1 MPGALNSV
9 AVTGAKGMLGRH
21 VEAALARAGIRC
33 VPVDRTRW
41 DLRRWASDD
50 ELDAIFSHCDAV
62 VHAGAAVPSPGRP
75 VPAQDI
81 LDANVRACF
90 CLGDWARRR
99 GKPIVLVSGATVY
112 ATGGTRAIKE
122 DDATT
127 SRPDS
132 GLYGLSKLLADQLL
146 DSLAAQGLKLCI
158 LRPSSIY
165 GAGMPETRM
174 VAAMLAKAR
183 RGEDLRLLPPVRDR
197 VSLVHA
203 ADVADATLRAL
214 KKEAWGVFNV
224 GGPDAASIADIANA
238 CVAVAGRGKVIAPA
252 DDASEGSLKYALDSS
267 KAAAAF
273 GYSPRIGLEEG
284 LRRTMAGEL

>member
-1 MPGALNSV
+1 MAAPRKV
-9 AVTGAKGMLGRH
+9 AVTGASGMVGRH
-21 VEAALARAGIRC
+21 VAAAFSRAGMQC
-33 VPVDRTRW
+33 TPVGRAQW
-41 DLRRWASDD
+41 DLRRWASDE
-50 ELDAIFSHCDAV
+50 ELDAILSGCDAI

-75 VPAQDI
+75 VAPQDI

-158 LRPSSIY
+158 LRPPSIY

-174 VAAMLAKAR
+174 VAKAC

-203 ADVADATLRAL
+203 ADVAEATLRAL

-238 CVAVAGRGKVIAPA
+238 CVAVAGRGKVIVPA

-273 GYSPRIGLEEG
+273 GYAPRIGLQEG
-284 LRRTMAGEL
+284 LRRTLAGEL

>member
-1 MPGALNSV
+1 MAAPRTV
-9 AVTGAKGMLGRH
+9 AVTGASGMVGRH
-21 VEAALARAGIRC
+21 VAAALSRAEMRC
-33 VPVDRTRW
+33 TAVDRTRW
-41 DLRRWASDD
+41 DLRRWASDED
-50 ELDAIFSHCDAV
+50 LDAIFFACDAI

-75 VPAQDI
+75 VPPQDI

-99 GKPIVLVSGATVY
+99 GKPIVFVSGATVY
-112 ATGGTRAIKE
+112 ATGKRAIKE
-122 DDATT
+122 DDPTT

-132 GLYGLSKLLADQLL
+132 GLYGLSKLLAEQLL
-146 DSLAAQGLKLCI
+146 DSLAAQDLKLCT

-183 RGEDLRLLPPVRDR
+183 RGEDLRLVPPVRDR

-203 ADVADATLRAL
+203 SDVADATVRAL
-214 KKEAWGVFNV
+214 KREAWGTFNV
-224 GGPDAASIADIANA
+224 GGPDAVSIADIANA
-238 CVAVAGRGKVIAPA
+238 CVAVAGRGKVVAPA
-252 DDASEGSLKYALDSS
+252 DDASNGSLKYALDSS
-267 KAAAAF
+267 KAAATF

>member
-1 MPGALNSV
+1 MAAPRNV
-9 AVTGAKGMLGRH
+9 AVTGASGMVGRH
-21 VEAALARAGIRC
+21 VAAALSREGMQYTA
-33 VPVDRTRW
+33 VDRARW
-41 DLRRWASDD
+41 DLRRWASDE
-50 ELDAIFSHCDAV
+50 ELDAIFSACDAI

-75 VPAQDI
+75 IPAQDI

-99 GKPIVLVSGATVY
+99 GKPIVFVSGAVVY
-112 ATGGTRAIKE
+112 AAAGKRSINE

-127 SRPDS
+127 SRPEA
-132 GLYGLSKLLADQLL
+132 GLYGLSKLLAEQLL
-146 DSLAAQGLKLCI
+146 DSLAAQGLKVCT
-158 LRPSSIY
+158 LRPPSIY

-203 ADVADATLRAL
+203 ADVADAAVRAL
-214 KKEAWGVFNV
+214 KKEAWGAFNV
-224 GGPDAASIADIANA
+224 GGPDAVSIADIASA

-252 DDASEGSLKYALDSS
+252 DDTSEGSLQYALDSG
-267 KAAAAF
+267 KAAATF
-273 GYSPRIGLEEG
+273 GYSPRIWLEEG
-284 LRRTMAGEL
+284 LRRTMAGEF